1 MVAFE
6 RALANDF
13 GIETDV
19 RDFHGQVVIAHDP
32 VVSECVLLQD
42 LLAMMSPDKR
52 HLTLALNIKA
62 DGLQHVIKQALDSC
76 NISNYFLFDMSVPD
90 AVRSM
95 KHGLSVFTRES
106 DVEPVPAFY
115 SRASGVWL
123 DGFDEM
129 WFGPAD
135 IFKHLK
141 AGKSVCVVSPEL
153 HSRPER
159 SCWESLKSAGV
170 HKEAGMMLC
179 TDKPEEAR
187 RFFYGAD

>member
-6 RALANDF
+6 RAIANDF

-19 RDFHGQVVIAHDP
+19 RDFHGQAVIAHDP

-42 LLAMMSPDKR
+42 LLAMMAPDKR

-62 DGLQHVIKQALDSC
+62 DGLQSLIKRELEAFE
-76 NISNYFLFDMSVPD
+76 ISNYFLFDMSVPD
-90 AVRSM
+90 AIRSI

-115 SRASGVWL
+115 PRASGVWL
-123 DGFDEM
+123 DGFYDM

-153 HSRPER
+153 HGRTER
-159 SCWESLKSAGV
+159 SCWESLKSESI

-187 RFFYGAD
+187 KFFYGQD